1 MSEDP
6 NRNLDKNHDQLNKK
20 SSVSSPDST
29 VSVLLT
35 SIGSSNSCS
44 SSLIQ
49 YKDKLYSS
57 ASEALQAYI
66 EDFDLSLTSSEITTG
81 KICLCQST
89 PKPAEF
95 SKRHVKEKHGVFSA
109 TLDDCNEHV
118 GLSSLASPCRG
129 EMECDPDSISLATD
143 DLLAFPAD
151 GSLPCVPSRPFK
163 SRHQNSEWS
172 RWPLKKSVCPSHT
185 VSLDT
190 ERGFCLQEN
199 SRADANQNVHKPFNK
214 RKYNVFTPN
223 KYSVSSKGSSRP
235 LSVENSATLPAKNY
249 PRWLTS
255 QKSDLSVSGI
265 SSIPSFH
272 YPVWLKSHNLFSA
285 ATKESD
291 GRNFNT
297 QSKAF
302 SSQIFEM
309 LKNQCSVDEDGA
321 DFLKKSGCLDLTG
334 DNEVAESCKYDSPD
348 ALLQSGTSFSKHTNQ
363 SFGEDQLE
371 LLTLKADRDVESSNE
386 GSSNALE
393 GDGSPSTTDILGAE
407 RSWENVPGAFKS
419 PVPACWEDRNNP
431 LPFPKVDIIDKFL
444 EDCLD
449 DKNKENI
456 FSGDHKHR
464 PLEALKLMLFKLQ
477 AIQGRL
483 NPNETAEQKEEFE
496 KLFEKGDAE
505 LKLCDSEII
514 PLTNSIQ
521 KALHHVSHLKSLLE
535 DTNMKQEQSDN
546 HQEDK
551 EEKS

>member
-6 NRNLDKNHDQLNKK
+6 NRNLDKNHNQLNKK

-35 SIGSSNSCS
+35 SIGSSSSCS
-44 SSLIQ
+44 CSLIQ
-49 YKDKLYSS
+49 YKDRLYRS

-66 EDFDLSLTSSEITTG
+66 EDFDLSLTSSEITPG

-95 SKRHVKEKHGVFSA
+95 SKHHVKGKHGVFSA

-118 GLSSLASPCRG
+118 GLSSFASPCRG

-163 SRHQNSEWS
+163 SRHQNSERS

-185 VSLDT
+185 VSLHT
-190 ERGFCLQEN
+190 ERGSCLQET
-199 SRADANQNVHKPFNK
+199 SKADANQNVHKPFNK
-214 RKYNVFTPN
+214 RKYDVFTPN
-223 KYSVSSKGSSRP
+223 KYSISSKGSSRP
-235 LSVENSATLPAKNY
+235 LSVENSATFSAKNY

-255 QKSDLSVSGI
+255 QKADLSVSGI

-291 GRNFNT
+291 GHNFNT
-297 QSKAF
+297 QSKAS

-309 LKNQCSVDEDGA
+309 LRNQCSVDEDGA

-348 ALLQSGTSFSKHTNQ
+348 ALLQSGTSFSKHTKQ
-363 SFGEDQLE
+363 SFREDQLE
-371 LLTLKADRDVESSNE
+371 LLTLKADRDLENSNE
-386 GSSNALE
+386 GLSNTLE
-393 GDGSPSTTDILGAE
+393 GGGSPSTTDILGAE
-407 RSWENVPGAFKS
+407 RPWENVPGAFKS

-431 LPFPKVDIIDKFL
+431 LPFPKADIIGKFL

-456 FSGDHKHR
+456 FSGEHKHR

-496 KLFEKGDAE
+496 KVCSSVYNLFFSF
-505 LKLCDSEII
+505 LK
-514 PLTNSIQ
+514 
-521 KALHHVSHLKSLLE
+521 
-535 DTNMKQEQSDN
+535 
-546 HQEDK
+546 K
-551 EEKS
+551 EMLN

>member
-1 MSEDP
+1 MSKDP
-6 NRNLDKNHDQLNKK
+6 NRNLDENHDQLNKK

-44 SSLIQ
+44 CSLIQ

-95 SKRHVKEKHGVFSA
+95 SKRHVKGKHA
-109 TLDDCNEHV
+109 LDDCNEHV

-163 SRHQNSEWS
+163 SRHQNSERS

-190 ERGFCLQEN
+190 ERGSCLQEN
-199 SRADANQNVHKPFNK
+199 S
-214 RKYNVFTPN
+214 
-223 KYSVSSKGSSRP
+223 
-235 LSVENSATLPAKNY
+235 
-249 PRWLTS
+249 
-255 QKSDLSVSGI
+255 
-265 SSIPSFH
+265 
-272 YPVWLKSHNLFSA
+272 
-285 ATKESD
+285 
-291 GRNFNT
+291 
-297 QSKAF
+297 KA
-302 SSQIFEM
+302 
-309 LKNQCSVDEDGA
+309 DEDQ
-321 DFLKKSGCLDLTG
+321 F
-334 DNEVAESCKYDSPD
+334 
-348 ALLQSGTSFSKHTNQ
+348 
-363 SFGEDQLE
+363 E
-371 LLTLKADRDVESSNE
+371 LLTLKADRDLENSNE

-407 RSWENVPGAFKS
+407 RSWENVPRAFKS

-431 LPFPKVDIIDKFL
+431 LPFPKADIIDKFL

-456 FSGDHKHR
+456 FPGDHKHR

-483 NPNETAEQKEEFE
+483 NPNETAEQKEEFA

-505 LKLCDSEII
+505 LKLRDSEII

-521 KALHHVSHLKSLLE
+521 KALHHVSHLKSLPE